1 MATFLW
7 SDIVFGPIHSR
18 RVGTSLGI
26 NLLPRN
32 GKLCSFDCIYCECGA
47 LSSGAPKKD
56 RKMPS
61 LEQVSDAMSRRFKEL
76 YDEGVTIDSIS
87 FTGNGEPTLHR
98 NFPEIVDK
106 TVELRDRYFPSAVIS
121 VFSNSTTLERRGV
134 FEALMKVDNRIMKV
148 DCSDEQLLNVVNRP
162 SGDFSLERVL
172 KNLERFNGD
181 FILQTMFFKGAVDGC
196 EFDLAAPG
204 PVAGWIEIVRRL
216 RPSKIMAYSLDRDTP
231 VAGLMKTPREKL
243 EEVTAPLRDEGFEIE
258 IY

>member
-26 NLLPRN
+26 NLLPVN

-61 LEQVSDAMSRRFKEL
+61 FEQVSDAMSSRFKEL
-76 YDEGVTIDSIS
+76 YDEGVKVDSIS

-98 NFPEIVDK
+98 SFPAIVDK
-106 TVELRDRYFPSAVIS
+106 TVELRDKYFPEAVIS
-121 VFSNSTTLERRGV
+121 VFSNATTLERKGV

-148 DCSDEQLLNVVNRP
+148 DCSDEQLLNVINRP
-162 SGDFSLERVL
+162 SGTFRLERVL

-181 FILQTMFFKGAVDGC
+181 FILQTMFFKGRVDGC
-196 EFDLAAPG
+196 EFDLTSPAL
-204 PVAGWIEIVRRL
+204 VAGWSDIVRRL
-216 RPSKIMAYSLDRDTP
+216 RPARIMAYSLDRDTP
-231 VAGLMKTPREKL
+231 VAGLMKIPAEKL
-243 EEVTAPLRDEGFEIE
+243 EEVTAPLRAEGFDIE
-258 IY
+258 IF